1 MPRNSFTLN
10 NNLDKLGVFG
20 PATINGSDGD
30 QTALIFG
37 SATDVVLTATM
48 ERADFALA
56 SSDVTFSY
64 NPASL
69 QIEVRQGTNLI
80 ASIANN
86 AVSGTNLAFTD
97 GGVNVK
103 LGSNAAGDLVLQ
115 VQGDAGSAPQEI
127 ALDGSVHPLEV
138 PADSTITSEVG
149 GGDTPTPPTPT
160 VTEVD
165 LDNGGT
171 IPADGSAYI
180 LVGAVATINTQTY
193 TDIKNATS
201 IVVKDA
207 ADNLIAADGT
217 VAPAASALIADA
229 KVTEVRV
236 SDSLAEL
243 ALTPI
248 PDFGKTTKLVVTGT
262 VPADGKINLPAGD
275 ALTVAGV
282 TGAQAQLDAF
292 LARTDVTWPD
302 GVTPPTALSLGTYA
316 IADTAANVAA
326 ADTAVLTGATSVAI
340 DDTVAGIKAATIG
353 SLSGITNLSIE
364 VSDTLANLG
373 SLTSTEL
380 TVIKGADS
388 SAKFIAT
395 DKGDATTHAV
405 SADASALAGFQG
417 NEISF
422 EDATITTVNLTA
434 SKALT
439 AFEVDKLFDP
449 ANTLTTINVTGST
462 SADNITA
469 SSKGGIIDGNGGAD
483 TITLATTGTGNDTV
497 VFGSGWTL
505 PTESAGEGTLSTT
518 SLASSTDAIV
528 KNFSAA
534 GTDTIAFSAD
544 LVKSFL
550 KSDGSLNV
558 DTTTDSS
565 SVATLANG
573 TIVVDASMQTAD
585 IVEKGSGTTDGVRE
599 LFDATKYNKLNAND
613 EVILVTKSAATT
625 DHALNI
631 WYVNGGA
638 TGESNDDIIVLLGTI
653 ANTSIDISLTADS
666 FTTITA

>member
-180 LVGAVATINTQTY
+180 LVGAVATINGQTY

-201 IVVKDA
+201 IVVKDT
-207 ADNLIAADGT
+207 ADNLIADDGT

-262 VPADGKINLPAGD
+262 VPADGTINLPAGD

-292 LARTDVTWPD
+292 LARTDVTWPE

-434 SKALT
+434 SKALGTADT
-439 AFEVDKLFDP
+439 AFEVDKLFDS

-483 TITLATTGTGNDTV
+483 TITLGSGVDTV
-497 VFGSGWTL
+497 VLGTGVDL
-505 PTESAGEGTLSTT
+505 EGDSSVFTTVKTFTST
-518 SLASSTDAIV
+518 SD
-528 KNFSAA
+528 K
-534 GTDTIAFSAD
+534 IAFATSD
-544 LVKSFL
+544 TFL
-550 KSDGSLNV
+550 KSLDLTKAADVTGGVSGSENAVALTMNTVNV
-558 DTTTDSS
+558 EAGTNVGTSVTD
-565 SVATLANG
+565 VA
-573 TIVVDASMQTAD
+573 
-585 IVEKGSGTTDGVRE
+585 GVRA
-599 LFDATKYNKLNAND
+599 LFVASGAQGGYEFLA
-613 EVILVTKSAATT
+613 EGAECILVLETSSAT
-625 DHALNI
+625 NI
-631 WYVNGGA
+631 WYLKGGNN
-638 TGESNDDIIVLLGTI
+638 ESSADDDTIVLLGAVT
-653 ANTSIDISLTADS
+653 DTAGS
-666 FTTITA
+666 TAGTVTKDDFAALGA